1 VGYALR
7 TLHSTSAGWTV
18 GGGVEAALFGNIT
31 GKLEYL
37 YADLGSLSC
46 GTASCGAPTNVDFR
60 TNIVRAVINL
70 RF

>member
-1 VGYALR
+1 VG
-7 TLHSTSAGWTV
+7 
-18 GGGVEAALFGNIT
+18 
-31 GKLEYL
+31 

-60 TNIVRAVINL
+60 TNIVRAGINL